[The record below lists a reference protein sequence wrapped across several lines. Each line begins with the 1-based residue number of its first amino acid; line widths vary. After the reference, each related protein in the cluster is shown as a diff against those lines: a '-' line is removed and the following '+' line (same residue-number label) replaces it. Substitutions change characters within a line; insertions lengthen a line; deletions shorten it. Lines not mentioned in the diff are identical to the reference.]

1 MRRVI
6 GSYRQFWLMSA
17 DLLAV
22 VCANAL
28 ATVLRFDFD
37 WAAIAE
43 PENHHLKLLAFDLLL
58 TPLVF
63 YVSGLYSGFW
73 RYAGLRDL
81 LRISRAVA
89 LKTVTLVVIFWIL
102 GYTGHSRAVVFIAAI
117 VLLLLAGG
125 LRVAPRFHLELL
137 SARGAATGKKTLI
150 IGAGDTG
157 EALLRELRK
166 SPRPEFNP
174 IGFVDDDPSKGGL
187 KIHDVPVL
195 GSSRDLAEL
204 IPERGIE
211 EVIIAIPDATGPQVR
226 QIHEI
231 CRRAGARFRTV
242 PTRGEIERGVA
253 RVGQIRMVEL
263 EDLLGRQVVRL
274 DQQALRQS
282 LRGGR
287 ILVTGAG
294 GSIGREIARQVA
306 AYEPEALWILDRN
319 ENQIFYLE
327 AELRQAHPQLNLNV
341 VIGDIL
347 DETRMQGVFTL
358 ARPTMVL
365 HAAAYK
371 HVPLMESNPCEAIKN
386 NVLATHLLAR
396 LAARHAVDRFIYIST
411 DKAVRPSSIMGATK
425 RLGERLVKA
434 LAADS
439 TRFITVRFGN
449 VMGSDGSVIPTFRQ
463 QIAAGGPVTVTH
475 PEASRF
481 FMTIPEA
488 VQLVLTAG
496 AMGDGGE
503 TFLLRMGDPV
513 RIVDLARH
521 LIELSGLQPDVDIA
535 IRFTGLRPGE
545 KLHEELQSE
554 GEHAL
559 PTSNDKIMVLTGIE
573 PLGPDGMLLL
583 ERLESAARSDQSQPC
598 IHLLKGLVPDFVPAS
613 QLTAAAAAGETN
625 VVELSGKR
633 RLDAQG

>member
-6 GSYRQFWLMSA
+6 SSLRQAWLLGG

-37 WAAIAE
+37 WQVIAN
-43 PENHHLKLLAFDLLL
+43 PRYHNFRLLCLDLAL
-58 TPLVF
+58 TPIVF
-63 YVSGLYSGFW
+63 YMNGLYRGYW
-73 RYAGLRDL
+73 RYAGLHDL
-81 LRISRAVA
+81 LSLCRAVT
-89 LKTVTLVVIFWIL
+89 LKTMALVVFFYVM
-102 GYTGHSRAVVFIAAI
+102 GFTGHSRAVVVIAAI
-117 VLLLLAGG
+117 VMLLLAGA
-125 LRVAPRFHLELL
+125 LRVAPRFHLELI
-137 SARGAATGKKTLI
+137 SARGSASGRKTLI

-166 SPRPEFNP
+166 SPRREFHP
-174 IGFVDDDPSKGGL
+174 IGFIDDDPAKSGF

-195 GSSRDLAEL
+195 GTSADLAAL
-204 IPERGIE
+204 IAEHSVE
-211 EVIIAIPDATGPQVR
+211 EVILAIPGATGVQVR
-226 QIHEI
+226 HVHDI
-231 CRRAGARFRTV
+231 CRRAGVRIRTV
-242 PTRGEIERGVA
+242 PTRGEIDRGVA
-253 RVGQIRMVEL
+253 RIGQIRIVEL
-263 EDLLGRQVVRL
+263 EDLLGRQVVSL

-287 ILVTGAG
+287 VLVTGAG

-327 AELRQAHPQLNLNV
+327 AELRQAHPQLALNV
-341 VIGDIL
+341 VIGDVL
-347 DETRMQGVFTL
+347 DTPRMQGLFAL

-371 HVPLMESNPCEAIKN
+371 HVPLMESNPCEAVKN
-386 NVLATHLLAR
+386 NVLATHQLAR
-396 LAARHAVDRFIYIST
+396 LAARHRVDRFIYIST

-434 LAADS
+434 LADEG

-449 VMGSDGSVIPTFRQ
+449 VMGSDGSVIPTFRR
-463 QIAAGGPVTVTH
+463 QIAAGGPITVTH

-496 AMGDGGE
+496 AMGEGGE
-503 TFLLRMGDPV
+503 TFLLRMGEPV

-545 KLHEELQSE
+545 KLHEELQSD

-559 PTSNDKIMVLTGIE
+559 PTSNDKIMVLTGVE
-573 PLGPDGMLLL
+573 PLGPEGMGLL
-583 ERLESAARSDQSQPC
+583 EELESAARGEHSQSCVQ
-598 IHLLKGLVPDFVPAS
+598 ILRSLVPDFVPAS
-613 QLTAAAAAGETN
+613 VLIASAAAGETN
-625 VVELSGKR
+625 VVEISGKR